1 MTEPV
6 TVRLLH
12 VPAGH
17 IMPPAPLIAAVRLAR
32 SRAKVCAGLRA
43 RITAARMAGL
53 SILRL
58 RHATG
63 QSLQQK
69 KGWYCYQPLLS
80 LGAEGESRTPTPLPE
95 LDPEPS
101 VSTNSTTSA
110 QQKCIY
116 AISAHLASIFCLP
129 FPFCGN

>member
-17 IMPPAPLIAAVRLAR
+17 IMPPAGEAGKELRKSLRWHLRPDHRRPDGRAFYFAPAAHSRL
-32 SRAKVCAGLRA
+32 KP
-43 RITAARMAGL
+43 
-53 SILRL
+53 
-58 RHATG
+58 AT
-63 QSLQQK
+63 K
-69 KGWYCYQPLLS
+69 KGWYHYQPLLS